1 MAIDVR
7 KIENDKAAEFF
18 ITGLPEAGLSLQR
31 QAKEIFS
38 AVRDFLKDQQ
48 AVILQERVFVDPKVM
63 DEVKAIRAEAY
74 GSLDDGV
81 SPSYLSDQLKTSVQ
95 LAGVQVH
102 AIRIDQ
108 PIQVVRYMNTPVG
121 RLIPNGQGFLALTGI
136 YGQRDLSPSQQADQM
151 LAQADAT
158 LKQVGSSL
166 FSIART
172 WMWLQDILDWYGD
185 FNKVRNA
192 FFRKEGLITDEPRKD
207 RLPASTGIG
216 IRPAFGPTCMMD
228 LVAAT
233 APGQKIDYLLAGGN
247 QDSAFKYGS
256 AFSRASSIATPG
268 GRTVYVSGTA
278 SIDPQ
283 GRTEFLDDIEK
294 QVEATIRHV
303 RAVLKNMNCGDGD
316 VVQAMIYSKTPAV
329 DKHFK
334 AKWHKVLPWPQVTLV
349 CDVCRDDL
357 LFEIEAAACPGAKK
371 II

>member
-1 MAIDVR
+1 MPIDVR
-7 KIENDKAAEFF
+7 KIENNTAAEFF
-18 ITGLPEAGLSLQR
+18 VTGFAEPGLSLQQ

-38 AVRDFLKDQQ
+38 AVRDFLEDQQ
-48 AVILQERVFVDPKVM
+48 AVIVQERVFLDPKVM

-81 SPSYLSDQLKTSVQ
+81 SPSYLSDQLKSGIQ

-102 AIRIDQ
+102 AIRTNDKIE
-108 PIQVVRYMNTPVG
+108 VVSLAGTPVG
-121 RLIPNGQGFLALTGI
+121 RLISNEQRFLALTGL
-136 YGQRDLSPSQQADQM
+136 YASSDLSPSEQADRM
-151 LAQADAT
+151 LAQADGA
-158 LKQVGSSL
+158 LKQLGSNL
-166 FSIART
+166 FSVART

-192 FFRKEGLITDEPRKD
+192 FFRREGLITDEPQKD

-216 IRPAFGPTCMMD
+216 MKPAFGPICMMD
-228 LVAAT
+228 LVAAL

-294 QVEATIRHV
+294 QIEATIRHV
-303 RAVLKNMNCGDGD
+303 RAVLKNMNCGDDD

-334 AKWHKVLPWPQVTLV
+334 EKWNKALPWPQVTLV

-371 II
+371 IV